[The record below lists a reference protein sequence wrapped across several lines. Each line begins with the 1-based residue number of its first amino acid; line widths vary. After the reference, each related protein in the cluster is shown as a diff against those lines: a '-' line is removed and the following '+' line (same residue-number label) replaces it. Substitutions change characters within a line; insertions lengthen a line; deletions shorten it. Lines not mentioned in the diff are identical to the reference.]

1 MLQFYTTKDESG
13 VDIAIN
19 PNSIAQIE
27 AYLGRNDLSLV
38 VMTNGRKFQINENCI
53 ILSKQLERLAN
64 YTGL

>member
-19 PNSIAQIE
+19 PNSVAQIE
-27 AYLGRNDLSLV
+27 AYLGRNDFSLV
-38 VMTNGRKFQINENCI
+38 VMNSGRKYNINENCI

-64 YTGL
+64 YSGI